1 MKLKIYQHTH
11 VTYSKWCRVE
21 FKAKFFHKLKSIFFF
36 KNSNFKLFNILIQ
49 VHVYLTSCV
58 GKVPPLSSGIT
69 SGPVQSFKNCYC
81 RLTNPVLHLA
91 CTLFLQ
97 DKLSQSLEVVNIS
110 TLDKPLHNSL
120 LQIQSSC

>member
-11 VTYSKWCRVE
+11 VTYSKWSRVE
-21 FKAKFFHKLKSIFFF
+21 FKHSSSINLNQFFFF
-36 KNSNFKLFNILIQ
+36 KLKLQTFKHPYSSTCIFDQLCF
-49 VHVYLTSCV
+49 
-58 GKVPPLSSGIT
+58 KVPTTFERHHIWIRSI
-69 SGPVQSFKNCYC
+69 FKNWYC

-97 DKLSQSLEVVNIS
+97 DILSQSLEVVNIS

>member
-21 FKAKFFHKLKSIFFF
+21 FKQSSSINLNQFFFF
-36 KNSNFKLFNILIQ
+36 KLKFVVLEGSHHFR
-49 VHVYLTSCV
+49 
-58 GKVPPLSSGIT
+58 
-69 SGPVQSFKNCYC
+69 GPVQSFKNWYC
-81 RLTNPVLHLA
+81 RLTNSVLHLA

>member
-21 FKAKFFHKLKSIFFF
+21 FKQSSSINLNQFFF
-36 KNSNFKLFNILIQ
+36 LLKLLNILIQ

-58 GKVPPLSSGIT
+58 LRFPPLSSGIT
-69 SGPVQSFKNCYC
+69 PGPVQSFKNWYC
-81 RLTNPVLHLA
+81 RLTNTVLHLA

-97 DKLSQSLEVVNIS
+97 DILGQSLEVVNIS

-120 LQIQSSC
+120 LQIQSS